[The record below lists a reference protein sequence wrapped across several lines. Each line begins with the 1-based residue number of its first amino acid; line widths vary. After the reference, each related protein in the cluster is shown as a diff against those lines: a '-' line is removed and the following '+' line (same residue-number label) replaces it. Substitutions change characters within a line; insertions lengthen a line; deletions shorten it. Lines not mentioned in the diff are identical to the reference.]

1 MNKTEYES
9 ILENELLE
17 EAACITWVRA
27 LSPSTAL
34 QRFGATKPFTKR
46 TLNEIDNLMMDN
58 TGFGV
63 ISGHLSDE
71 WTILIEPNGYLGTET
86 SQLLPLSKGTEA
98 ISIFWN
104 INGLSR
110 ISYVKDGESIAAI
123 NDVVMFLKD
132 EEDDFPIAKFDEVEG
147 NNPDFVKDLI
157 EELSK
162 VEDFD
167 WETAAFKWVYK
178 QIEIGLPVG
187 WLNAV
192 HESAMID

>member
-1 MNKTEYES
+1 MNKYNA

-27 LSPSTAL
+27 LPPSTAL
-34 QRFGATKPFTKR
+34 QRFGATKPFSKR
-46 TLNEIDNLMMDN
+46 TLNQIVSLMMDN
-58 TGFGV
+58 TGSGI
-63 ISGHLSDE
+63 ISGYLSDE
-71 WTILIEPNGYLGTET
+71 WSILIEPNGYLGTET
-86 SQLLPLSKGTEA
+86 SQLLPLSEGTEA

-104 INGLSR
+104 VNGLSR
-110 ISYVKDGESIAAI
+110 IAYVKEGECLAAI

-132 EEDDFPIAKFDEVEG
+132 EEDDFPIAKYDEVEG
-147 NNPDFVKDLI
+147 KNPDFVKDLV

-167 WETAAFKWVYK
+167 WETVAFKWVYK
-178 QIEIGLPVG
+178 QIETDLPVG
-187 WLNAV
+187 WLNEA